1 MNDLQ
6 LSLIGVGAIGVV
18 VVWAYNVWQER
29 KVRRAAEAM
38 LKHITPVGDDV
49 LLDDGGTANA
59 NPGSGEMAVPERIEP
74 TLAAAEVDFSAEEE
88 PIATED
94 QPDFSAA
101 AAASPVIHP
110 VTSSPVADSPVTSA
124 IPDAALLPAQWAD
137 ELTDCV
143 LRFTTIEPVP
153 APAVWT
159 LQAAWSGDL
168 TKPVYWLAC
177 DPAENVWHRLDG
189 NESGRFVQWAAALQL
204 ADRCGVVSA
213 SELARF
219 FDGVKQVADMVA
231 APLELPARDQIALKA
246 AALDEFCAGVDIQFR
261 FHAVEAS
268 GSVFS
273 GTKLRGM
280 AEALGLVLEADGMF
294 HAHDAE
300 QGELFVVSNIG
311 EEGFSVEALRTL
323 VTHGL
328 TLCIDVPRTRN
339 GGVAFARMMAAGEQL
354 ARGLGG
360 VLADAQRA
368 PLSEAMIAAMRG
380 KIIEVQQRMRD
391 AGIDPGSTRALRL
404 FS

>member
-6 LSLIGVGAIGVV
+6 LSLIGAGVV
-18 VVWAYNVWQER
+18 GVAAVWAYNVWQER
-29 KVRRAAEAM
+29 KVRRAAEAL

-49 LLDDGGTANA
+49 LLGDGDPANA

-74 TLAAAEVDFSAEEE
+74 TLGAAEVDFSAEEE
-88 PIATED
+88 TLVTEA
-94 QPDFSAA
+94 QPDFAA
-101 AAASPVIHP
+101 AAMASPVTHP
-110 VTSSPVADSPVTSA
+110 AASPVADSPVASV
-124 IPDAALLPAQWAD
+124 IPDTSILPAQWAD
-137 ELTDCV
+137 ELADCV

-159 LQAAWSGDL
+159 LQAAWSGEL
-168 TKPVYWLAC
+168 TKPVHWLAC
-177 DPAENVWHRLDG
+177 DPAENVWRRLDG

-219 FDGVKQVADMVA
+219 FDGVKHVADMVA
-231 APLELPARDQIALKA
+231 ATLEAPARDQVAQKA
-246 AALDEFCAGVDIQFR
+246 AAIDEFCAGVDIQFR
-261 FHAVEAS
+261 FHVVEAR

-280 AEALGLVLEADGMF
+280 AEALGLVLEADGVF

-300 QGELFVVSNIG
+300 QGELFVVSNLG

-328 TLCIDVPRTRN
+328 TLSIDVPRTRN
-339 GGVAFARMMAAGEQL
+339 GGIAFARMMAAGEQL

-360 VLADAQRA
+360 VLVDAQRA
-368 PLSEAMIAAMRG
+368 PLSEAMIAAMRS
-380 KIIEVQQRMRD
+380 KVIEVQQRMRD

>member
-1 MNDLQ
+1 MSDLQ
-6 LSLIGVGAIGVV
+6 LSLIGAGIVGVAA
-18 VVWAYNVWQER
+18 VWVYNRWQER

-49 LLDDGGTANA
+49 LLGDGDTANA
-59 NPGSGEMAVPERIEP
+59 GPDNGAAAVSERIEP
-74 TLAAAEVDFSAEEE
+74 TLAAAEVAFRAEEE
-88 PIATED
+88 NLATED
-94 QPDFSAA
+94 PPGFAA
-101 AAASPVIHP
+101 AATASPVICP
-110 VTSSPVADSPVTSA
+110 VAGPVADSPVASV
-124 IPDAALLPAQWAD
+124 IPDPSILPAQCAD
-137 ELTDCV
+137 ELADCV

-168 TKPVYWLAC
+168 TKPVHWLAC
-177 DPAENVWHRLDG
+177 DPVENIWHRLDG
-189 NESGRFVQWAAALQL
+189 NESGRFVRWAAALQL

-219 FDGVKQVADMVA
+219 FDGVKHVADTVGA
-231 APLELPARDQIALKA
+231 TLELPARDQVALKA

-261 FHAVEAS
+261 FHVVEAS

-294 HAHDAE
+294 HAHDAD
-300 QGELFVVSNIG
+300 QGELFVASNLG

-360 VLADAQRA
+360 VLVDAQRA
-368 PLSEAMIAAMRG
+368 PLSDAMIAAMRG
-380 KIIEVQQRMRD
+380 KIVEVQQRMRD
-391 AGIDPGSTRALRL
+391 AGIEPGSTRALRL